1 MSHAH
6 SHLGSVT
13 LKKTH
18 HWLDIAEY
26 ATLVGLG
33 VGSITSFVSA
43 QFFYTSA
50 PLSLLVLLNLASR
63 NRLEQEMRRRTQQAI
78 AQIDHKVSQN
88 LDRLNQQIQ
97 ALPTTEAMG
106 GLRKS
111 MLVKNRE
118 MAERLAGEIKTL
130 QDGVQAVLVMIERLK
145 LGTVRQDLDAVRQQY
160 DSLNNGVIGLANQV
174 QQMVNSGQFDQ
185 MEQAIAQLRQNTKQ
199 LEANIQSLADQTKPT
214 LTALQDQIS
223 HLNRQFQKL
232 PPPFDSSALR
242 QEVAEL
248 TRMVADLVPKRDL
261 SALSRELSK
270 LQSQQESQLAAE
282 EAFRRKLQDISLQ
295 LQSRPTKSS
304 LTSLQNQ
311 INHLNRQ
318 VQKLPPP
325 FDATAL
331 EQEVAKVVKV
341 MSSMVPRRDFSSLI
355 TQVKSLQQQQEFQ
368 LKIERTLQK
377 ELQALSQQLQAVM
390 ENPPVATAEPTTATP
405 DSTPQ
410 AFQDRLEAVLHQPL
424 TQVREQLRTLPPG
437 TALDETTAI
446 ALQQALATIN
456 APLQN
461 APDSSQYEFVLD
473 VKALEPSADSTAE
486 PTTEPATEPDAEPPA
501 QTHSR
506 RILEEALER
515 SQERLVII
523 LPWSR
528 QVNLDDQLL
537 EQMETFLRQQRHL
550 HVGWCHQTQRTQH
563 RFLKA
568 IQQRWQVQPELQST
582 LQDTLQRLLQLKRI
596 DPQRFQFQIMG
607 TRENFLVSDQQYAV
621 LGMDEALATTS
632 RPDVELKL
640 RTTDPVVVQQLSQRF
655 GQPAPE
661 STDIAAHWN
670 LMATR
675 YDLGDRQS
683 ALESCNQIL
692 AITPNDV
699 NAFNFRG
706 ILHYEMGDRTAALA
720 AFDQAIKCD
729 PQNIVPYCNRGYVR
743 SEHGDQLGAIA
754 DYSAALRADAESSLP
769 YFLRGMSCQ
778 KFGEIEG
785 ALADYDEVLRR
796 IPDSPVVFYYR
807 GLTRAKIGE
816 FGGAIGDLEQA
827 LEGFTQ
833 QRNETNARKVFSYLE
848 QLRQAH
854 PNAIV
859 PPPNT
864 PAASQPAPE
873 ALDLAPS
880 EPADTA
886 TASLP
891 NDASSAF
898 GDTSGDADEA
908 NSPADQTPEPSDRPS
923 RFYLD
928 EGLEV
933 SEFLLLE
940 PTDAPSDRPATD
952 AELEP
957 LPESDTLTSE
967 TPAANGIHPSPSP
980 ASEPL
985 PQDGASSATG
995 SELTT
1000 PMDTVNAQSDAAAS
1014 DTVDPMNTDN
1024 THQAEYVP
1032 VMAEDAETESAL
1044 PLEVLAATGTES
1056 EGLAAIEPRTT
1067 ASTPATPSAD
1077 DVILLPPPPE
1087 TASASTPAP
1096 SAALRENPDNERLA
1110 DFEDPFIETAIAAE
1124 DTTEEELD
1132 LTAVNQEMDGAS
1144 ASTPDAVEA
1153 TEPLTGSN
1161 EDITL
1166 IQDDDVP
1173 AVSTTASAGPTT
1185 VENAPI
1191 IPDNI
1196 HSVSDADM
1204 LEPSEAS
1211 EELAAT
1217 SEEVT
1222 NPFQLPD
1229 DQALLFAPT
1238 VRESYPNQ
1246 PGEASQEEDTLTLEH
1261 RPSDVEADNE
1271 PTSSSPEAA
1280 PPAESED
1287 IEEDVIIALGPVVET
1302 PINEPG
1308 NDMSDDGA
1316 SNVASP
1322 SQLSSF
1328 AESSSAPAATA
1339 EPETTA
1345 GTLFEFFD
1353 ENEDEVPGQPE
1364 ASLQASEG
1372 LTATLPNSTE
1382 PEISSDDEGDS
1393 SSDSAGDVAIAP
1405 SAEPPLEPNTSGDT
1419 LSDFFDLD
1427 EEELVDNHPE
1437 AERLASQ
1444 EEAQDASS
1452 TVTASN
1458 LSANDE
1464 PMTTTESLFSFFSE
1478 EDEPDASTSSAASM
1492 ASPQASSDQAEASFP
1507 VVPIT
1512 NPYVNDSDAS
1522 ANPFSR
1528 SDEEH
1533 SGTQEVQPPS
1543 PWARPPMPSSNGR
1556 GMSLAQQNADL
1567 ADLTL
1572 ARFLDDLNQAWEG
1585 NVATPGAE
1593 QVTTTDGATATN
1605 AASGENGA
1613 EPLDEAPRP
1622 NADAES
1628 FSDFC
1633 SQF

>member
-1 MSHAH
+1 M
-6 SHLGSVT
+6 
-13 LKKTH
+13 KKTH

-63 NRLEQEMRRRTQQAI
+63 NRLEQEMQRRTQQAI

-97 ALPTTEAMG
+97 TLPTTEAMG

-160 DSLNNGVIGLANQV
+160 DSLNNGVIGLTNQV

-390 ENPPVATAEPTTATP
+390 ENPPVATAGTTAAEP
-405 DSTPQ
+405 DPTPQ

-424 TQVREQLRTLPPG
+424 TQVREQLRILPPDA
-437 TALDETTAI
+437 ALDESTAI
-446 ALQQALATIN
+446 ALLQALATIN

-461 APDSSQYEFVLD
+461 TPDGSQYEFVLD
-473 VKALEPSADSTAE
+473 VKASEPSADSTAE
-486 PTTEPATEPDAEPPA
+486 PIAEPATEPDAEPPA

-515 SQERLVII
+515 SQEQLVII

-537 EQMETFLRQQRHL
+537 EKMETFLRQQRHL
-550 HVGWCHQTQRTQH
+550 HVGWCHQTQRTQG

-582 LQDTLQRLLQLKRI
+582 LQETLQRLLQLKRI
-596 DPQRFQFQIMG
+596 DPQRCQFQIMG

-621 LGMDEALATTS
+621 LGMDEALATAS

-640 RTTDPVVVQQLSQRF
+640 RTTDPVVVQQLSERF
-655 GQPAPE
+655 GQPTPE

-692 AITPNDV
+692 SITPNDA

-864 PAASQPAPE
+864 PAVSQPAPE
-873 ALDLAPS
+873 TLDLAPS
-880 EPADTA
+880 EPVDTA

-891 NDASSAF
+891 NDASSASS
-898 GDTSGDADEA
+898 DTSGDAGEA
-908 NSPADQTPEPSDRPS
+908 NSPTDQAPEPSDRPS

-933 SEFLLLE
+933 SEFMLLE
-940 PTDAPSDRPATD
+940 PTDAPSDRPAMD

-957 LPESDTLTSE
+957 LPESDTLASE
-967 TPAANGIHPSPSP
+967 TPAANGIYPSPSP
-980 ASEPL
+980 VSEPL
-985 PQDGASSATG
+985 LQDEASSATD

-1000 PMDTVNAQSDAAAS
+1000 PTDTVNVQSDTAAAS
-1014 DTVDPMNTDN
+1014 DTVDPINTDN

-1032 VMAEDAETESAL
+1032 VMAEDAETDSAL

-1056 EGLAAIEPRTT
+1056 EGLAAMEPRTT
-1067 ASTPATPSAD
+1067 ASTPATASAD

-1087 TASASTPAP
+1087 AAPASTPAP

-1124 DTTEEELD
+1124 DTAEEELD

-1144 ASTPDAVEA
+1144 APTPDAAEA
-1153 TEPLTGSN
+1153 TEPLAGSD

-1173 AVSTTASAGPTT
+1173 AVSTTAPAGPTALAS
-1185 VENAPI
+1185 API

-1196 HSVSDADM
+1196 HSASDADT

-1222 NPFQLPD
+1222 NPFQLPE

-1238 VRESYPNQ
+1238 VREAYINQ
-1246 PGEASQEEDTLTLEH
+1246 PGDASQEEDTLTLEH

-1271 PTSSSPEAA
+1271 LTASSPEAA
-1280 PPAESED
+1280 PSAKTED

-1302 PINEPG
+1302 PGYEPG
-1308 NDMSDDGA
+1308 NDTSDDSA

-1322 SQLSSF
+1322 SQPPSF
-1328 AESSSAPAATA
+1328 AESSFAPAATA

-1353 ENEDEVPGQPE
+1353 ESEDEVPGQPE
-1364 ASLQASEG
+1364 ASLQASEE
-1372 LTATLPNSTE
+1372 LTAAPPNSTE
-1382 PEISSDDEGDS
+1382 PEISSDDGGDS
-1393 SSDSAGDVAIAP
+1393 SPDSAGDVAIAP
-1405 SAEPPLEPNTSGDT
+1405 STEPPLEPSTSGDT
-1419 LSDFFDLD
+1419 LSDFFDLG

-1478 EDEPDASTSSAASM
+1478 EDEPDVSTPSAVSM
-1492 ASPQASSDQAEASFP
+1492 ASTQASSDQAEASFP
-1507 VVPIT
+1507 VVPVT
-1512 NPYVNDSDAS
+1512 NPYINDSDAS

-1528 SDEEH
+1528 PDEEH
-1533 SGTQEVQPPS
+1533 SGTREVQQPS
-1543 PWARPPMPSSNGR
+1543 PWARPPMPSSNGG

-1585 NVATPGAE
+1585 NAATPGAE
-1593 QVTTTDGATATN
+1593 QVTITDGATATN
-1605 AASGENGA
+1605 ASSGENGA

>member
-1 MSHAH
+1 
-6 SHLGSVT
+6 

-63 NRLEQEMRRRTQQAI
+63 NRLEQEMQRRTQQAI

-97 ALPTTEAMG
+97 TLPTTEAMG

-145 LGTVRQDLDAVRQQY
+145 LGTVRQDLDTVREQY

-174 QQMVNSGQFDQ
+174 QQMVNSGRFDQ
-185 MEQAIAQLRQNTKQ
+185 MEQAIAQLRQNTKK
-199 LEANIQSLADQTKPT
+199 LEANVQSLADQTKPT

-248 TRMVADLVPKRDL
+248 ARMVADLVPKRDL
-261 SALSRELSK
+261 SALSRELSN

-295 LQSRPTKSS
+295 LQSRPTKAS

-341 MSSMVPRRDFSSLI
+341 VSSMVPRRDFSSLI

-390 ENPPVATAEPTTATP
+390 DNPPAATGETTAATP
-405 DSTPQ
+405 PAAPQ
-410 AFQDRLEAVLHQPL
+410 AFQDRLEVVLHQPL
-424 TQVREQLRTLPPG
+424 AQIREQLRTLPPNA
-437 TALDETTAI
+437 ALDEPTAI

-461 APDSSQYEFVLD
+461 SSGGSQYEFLLE
-473 VKALEPSADSTAE
+473 VKAAEPMAESVAASTAE
-486 PTTEPATEPDAEPPA
+486 HPD
-501 QTHSR
+501 QTQSR

-515 SQERLVII
+515 SQERLTII

-528 QVNLDDQLL
+528 QVNLDERLL
-537 EQMETFLRQQRHL
+537 GQMETFLRQQRHL

-568 IQQRWQVQPELQST
+568 IQQRWQVQPDLQSA

-607 TRENFLVSDQQYAV
+607 TRETFLVSDQQYAV
-621 LGMDEALATTS
+621 LGMEESLANTS

-640 RTTDPVVVQQLSQRF
+640 HTTDPVVVQQLSQRF
-655 GQPAPE
+655 GQPTPE
-661 STDIAAHWN
+661 PTDLVAHWN

-692 AITPNDV
+692 AITPNDA

-706 ILHYEMGDRTAALA
+706 ILQYEMGDRTAALA
-720 AFDQAIKCD
+720 DFDQATKCD
-729 PQNIVPYCNRGYVR
+729 PQNLAPYCNRGYVR

-796 IPDSPVVFYYR
+796 IPDSPVVYYYR
-807 GLTRAKIGE
+807 GLTRTKIGA

-833 QRNETNARKVFSYLE
+833 QRHEINARKVFSYLE

-854 PNAIV
+854 PTAIV

-864 PAASQPAPE
+864 PAVSQPAPE
-873 ALDLAPS
+873 SLDPAPSDPS
-880 EPADTA
+880 EPAKNR
-886 TASLP
+886 SS
-891 NDASSAF
+891 NDASSASS
-898 GDTSGDADEA
+898 DTTSDAADEA
-908 NSPADQTPEPSDRPS
+908 DSPANQPPEPSDRSS
-923 RFYLD
+923 RFHLD
-928 EGLEV
+928 EGLDV
-933 SEFLLLE
+933 AGFALLD
-940 PTDAPSDRPATD
+940 PTDALSDRLATD
-952 AELEP
+952 TELGS
-957 LPESDTLTSE
+957 LPESDALASE
-967 TPAANGIHPSPSP
+967 TPAVNSIHPSPSLEPEP
-980 ASEPL
+980 ALQGEAPPAPSPK
-985 PQDGASSATG
+985 
-995 SELTT
+995 LTAPT
-1000 PMDTVNAQSDAAAS
+1000 DTISPYSDVADVS
-1014 DTVDPMNTDN
+1014 DTVTPSLL
-1024 THQAEYVP
+1024 E
-1032 VMAEDAETESAL
+1032 AEDTSAIAEEADADAA
-1044 PLEVLAATGTES
+1044 PPLAAVAATETES
-1056 EGLAAIEPRTT
+1056 EGLAAIASPPMAAEP
-1067 ASTPATPSAD
+1067 SPATVGAAASAD
-1077 DVILLPPPPE
+1077 NVILLPPPPDVVPVP
-1087 TASASTPAP
+1087 TPEH
-1096 SAALRENPDNERLA
+1096 SEMSQSNPANEQLA

-1124 DTTEEELD
+1124 DTTEGELD
-1132 LTAVNQEMDGAS
+1132 LTAVNQEIDRSMAPTLDV
-1144 ASTPDAVEA
+1144 PEA
-1153 TEPLTGSN
+1153 TEPMPSSD

-1166 IQDDDVP
+1166 IQDDVP
-1173 AVSTTASAGPTT
+1173 VVATTAPAIPTT
-1185 VENAPI
+1185 AAIAPSP
-1191 IPDNI
+1191 PDNLY
-1196 HSVSDADM
+1196 SDLGADT
-1204 LEPSEAS
+1204 LEPADTSDPLAVNEA
-1211 EELAAT
+1211 LAAK

-1222 NPFQLPD
+1222 NPFQLPE

-1238 VRESYPNQ
+1238 VQEVYTSP
-1246 PGEASQEEDTLTLEH
+1246 QEEANQEGDTLTLEN
-1261 RPSDVEADNE
+1261 RPSDVEADDGS
-1271 PTSSSPEAA
+1271 TVSLPETAA
-1280 PPAESED
+1280 SATSED
-1287 IEEDVIIALGPVVET
+1287 GEEEVVIALGPVTEIRVNE
-1302 PINEPG
+1302 PINEPD
-1308 NDMSDDGA
+1308 NASDA
-1316 SNVASP
+1316 ASP
-1322 SQLSSF
+1322 AQPHSLV
-1328 AESSSAPAATA
+1328 ESASAPAALV

-1345 GTLFEFFD
+1345 SSLFEFFD
-1353 ENEDEVPGQPE
+1353 SRDEEVSEQPE
-1364 ASLQASEG
+1364 ASLQVSEEF
-1372 LTATLPNSTE
+1372 TATPLNATE
-1382 PEISSDDEGDS
+1382 SETASYEEGDS
-1393 SSDSAGDVAIAP
+1393 NPEPSGDTAIAP
-1405 SAEPPLEPNTSGDT
+1405 SAEQPLEPSTSGDT
-1419 LSDFFDLD
+1419 LGDYFDLG
-1427 EEELVDNHPE
+1427 EEDLVDAHPD

-1444 EEAQDASS
+1444 AEEQNASPS
-1452 TVTASN
+1452 VMAPGI
-1458 LSANDE
+1458 SATDE
-1464 PMTTTESLFSFFSE
+1464 PMTTLESLFSLFSE
-1478 EDEPDASTSSAASM
+1478 EDERDQPTPSAAST
-1492 ASPQASSDQAEASFP
+1492 ASTQTSADSADASSPS
-1507 VVPIT
+1507 VPIT
-1512 NPYVNDSDAS
+1512 KPYISDDAS
-1522 ANPFSR
+1522 ANPLSR
-1528 SDEEH
+1528 LDPPSPQQ
-1533 SGTQEVQPPS
+1533 SGTRDVEQPS
-1543 PWARPPMPSSNGR
+1543 PWAHPPMPSSNGR
-1556 GMSLAQQNADL
+1556 QSMSLAEQNADL

-1572 ARFLDDLNQAWEG
+1572 AGFLADLNQAWDG
-1585 NVATPGAE
+1585 NAATSDAGQA
-1593 QVTTTDGATATN
+1593 TTTDGAATTA
-1605 AASGENGA
+1605 APEENGA
-1613 EPLDEAPRP
+1613 EPLDEAPLP
-1622 NADAES
+1622 SAEVGS